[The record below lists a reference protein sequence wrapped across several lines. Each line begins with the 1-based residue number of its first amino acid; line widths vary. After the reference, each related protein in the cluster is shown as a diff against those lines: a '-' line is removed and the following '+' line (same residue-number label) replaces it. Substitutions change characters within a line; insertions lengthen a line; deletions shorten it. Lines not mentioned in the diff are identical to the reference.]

1 MGHHSNFQGD
11 QAILSEL
18 DISLFYWINT
28 HFQSRIFQ
36 KFMQFISIKQ
46 NFIWPGAVCLMLF
59 LWLKRMRGLVLV
71 LATVLA
77 VSVSDFLGA
86 TAKELIARDRPCHVL
101 ANVKDIANCS
111 NSFSFPS
118 NHAINS
124 FTFSTIISL
133 TYKNL
138 AFLLYVFALLIGYS
152 RVYLGVH
159 YPTDVLAGALC
170 GILIGCTA
178 YKYLYLNIL
187 TFSKNWFP
195 NITDHELAE
204 TKISNH

>member
-46 NFIWPGAVCLMLF
+46 NFIWPGIVCLTLF
-59 LWLKRMRGLVLV
+59 LWLKRMRGLALV
-71 LATVLA
+71 LATALA
-77 VSVSDFLGA
+77 VSVSDVLGA
-86 TAKELIARDRPCHVL
+86 TAKDLFSRDRPCHVL
-101 ANVKDIANCS
+101 PNVRDIANCS

-124 FTFSTIISL
+124 FTFSTIITL
-133 TYKNL
+133 AYKNF
-138 AFLLYVFALLIGYS
+138 AFFLYISALLIGYS

-159 YPTDVLAGALC
+159 YPTDVLAGAFC
-170 GILIGCTA
+170 GILIG
-178 YKYLYLNIL
+178 YIGHKYLYLNLL
-187 TFSKNWFP
+187 TFLKNKFP
-195 NITDHELAE
+195 SITNHEPTE